1 MTDYELADL
10 LVSQID
16 SFLSF
21 FMAFVSL
28 TSAFLI
34 AAYFGSEKLRGSLT
48 VLITG
53 LYSLSS
59 IFLIM
64 VTQRM
69 AATLIAIRD
78 QMGESLSWH
87 PAYSEPEFFQPF
99 ILQFA
104 VVLMVCAYLGSM
116 WYFLKYTTKGK

>member
-87 PAYSEPEFFQPF
+87 PVYSEPEFFQPF